1 MRNNQM
7 KQFKLS
13 KDMTQGEL
21 LKKFKESVEFLIML
35 APAGRKFTLRNQV
48 DRFKFN

>member
-13 KDMTQGEL
+13 KDMAQVEL

-35 APAGRKFTLRNQV
+35 APAGPKFTLRN
-48 DRFKFN
+48 

>member
-1 MRNNQM
+1 
-7 KQFKLS
+7 
-13 KDMTQGEL
+13 MTQGEL